1 MSTTRHLINRQR
13 RLASAS
19 RGAAPDTAA
28 PAPDTAGAPPP
39 ARRGRRSAPAARGSG
54 APPAKPPG
62 RAGRGPAALPGG
74 RRLPALLCLLAAVL
88 GVCAAYGAAR
98 AHDLRD
104 RPAVRNTALTDTA
117 RTSEA
122 RGAATRAVEAVFRY
136 DFSDPEALDRAVAAH
151 LTGGAVGQHAA
162 LLAPVREQG
171 PRQRLVLTTTVTD
184 SGVERVEGDR
194 ARVLVYAD
202 QSSTRTATE
211 RAASDTGK
219 AGAGT
224 GDAAPQGAT
233 TYAAA
238 MLAVDLVRQD
248 ATWRITAL
256 DTLGA
261 GS

>member
-19 RGAAPDTAA
+19 RGAAPGTAP
-28 PAPDTAGAPPP
+28 PAPGAAEAPPSG
-39 ARRGRRSAPAARGSG
+39 RRGRRSGPDARGSG
-54 APPAKPPG
+54 TPPAKPPG
-62 RAGRGPAALPGG
+62 RAGRGPAALRGG
-74 RRLPALLCLLAAVL
+74 RRLPVLLCLLSAVL
-88 GVCAAYGAAR
+88 GAFAAYGAER

-122 RGAATRAVEAVFRY
+122 GGAATRAVEAVFSY
-136 DFSDPEALDRAVAAH
+136 DFADPEALDRAVAAH
-151 LTGGAVGQHAA
+151 LTGAAVEQHAE
-162 LLAPVREQG
+162 LLAAVREQG

-184 SGVERVEGDR
+184 SAVERVEGDR

-202 QSSTRTATE
+202 QSSTRTAAE
-211 RAASDTGK
+211 GAAGDTGK

-224 GDAAPQGAT
+224 GGAAPRDAT

-238 MLAVDLVRQD
+238 MLAADLVRKGGS
-248 ATWRITAL
+248 WRIAAL

>member
-13 RLASAS
+13 RLAAAS

-28 PAPDTAGAPPP
+28 PAPGTAGAPPP
-39 ARRGRRSAPAARGSG
+39 GRRGRRSGPAARGSG

-62 RAGRGPAALPGG
+62 RAARGPAALRGG
-74 RRLPALLCLLAAVL
+74 HRLPVLLCLLSAVL
-88 GVCAAYGAAR
+88 GAFAAYGAER

-136 DFSDPEALDRAVAAH
+136 DFADPEALDRAVAAH
-151 LTGGAVGQHAA
+151 LTGGAVEQHAE

-211 RAASDTGK
+211 RAARDKAK
-219 AGAGT
+219 AGTET
-224 GDAAPQGAT
+224 GGAPPQDAT

-248 ATWRITAL
+248 ATWRIAAL